1 VTERRIPAL
10 LDTLAAAYA
19 ETGDFPRA
27 ISSAEE
33 ALNRARFLG
42 DNDAVKLSESI
53 LGSLR
58 ENLPYRQEPE

>member
-27 ISSAEE
+27 ISAVEE
-33 ALNRARFLG
+33 ALNRARSSG